1 MNNHSREHMIKLSEN
16 TRLTSETA
24 KKYSAAAGRA
34 SVKKRGQEM
43 RKFSESIRFATS
55 KRSLSFSSDCNKQT
69 LFIVFCRFADQTL
82 FVFFALL

>member
-1 MNNHSREHMIKLSEN
+1 MNNHSREYMMKISEN

-24 KKYSAAAGRA
+24 KNYSAAAGRA

-43 RKFSESIRFATS
+43 RKFSETIRLVTS

-69 LFIVFCRFADQTL
+69 LLSFFFRFAEQTL